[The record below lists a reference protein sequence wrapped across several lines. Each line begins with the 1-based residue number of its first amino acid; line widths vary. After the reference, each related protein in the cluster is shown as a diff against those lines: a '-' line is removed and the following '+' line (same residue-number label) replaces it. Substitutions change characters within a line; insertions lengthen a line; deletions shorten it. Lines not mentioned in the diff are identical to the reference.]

1 MDSRLKSAG
10 PSLGHYLRRARR
22 KESERHSKCLTKWCE
37 TRNPQDVCRRGHIW
51 AASVGMSRVLRPSE
65 ASNRRRRTQSVVLG
79 TNGRFVCCPSLIG
92 GSLASIH
99 CLDAAVLSLAPART
113 RRWEKGAAAIEQVC
127 TVSLIGDFG
136 ILRGTFCLKAQKC
149 SCDML

>member
-1 MDSRLKSAG
+1 
-10 PSLGHYLRRARR
+10 
-22 KESERHSKCLTKWCE
+22 
-37 TRNPQDVCRRGHIW
+37 
-51 AASVGMSRVLRPSE
+51 MSRVLRPSE

-127 TVSLIGDFG
+127 MVSLIGAFG
-136 ILRGTFCLKAQKC
+136 ILRGTFCLKAKNAAVTC
-149 SCDML
+149 SNDAVELHRPEAIDLLLTGSV